1 MAAGQVELLGGYHAA
16 GGSTGSSDNAGV
28 KLKRSHTG
36 VLQQQTEIPRPRI
49 IQTYTPY
56 LM

>member
-36 VLQQQTEIPRPRI
+36 GYYWFSRTVKGRERG
-49 IQTYTPY
+49 
-56 LM
+56 